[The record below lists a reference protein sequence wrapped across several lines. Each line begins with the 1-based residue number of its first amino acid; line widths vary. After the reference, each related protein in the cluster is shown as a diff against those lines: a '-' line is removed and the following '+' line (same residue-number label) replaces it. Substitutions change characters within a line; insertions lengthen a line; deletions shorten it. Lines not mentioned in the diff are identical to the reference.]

1 MGLTA
6 RTSLR
11 HEMVPLL
18 ANLPGKALLQK
29 IFYLR
34 RSFSPRRSLFC
45 DEPSIA
51 LAQLVQ
57 DLGEQAVLAAEV
69 VKHGDPA
76 PPGRNNHR
84 ATNLNCGANRGR
96 AKRRRPGRWIRN
108 RRPRRDGPLDKDVG
122 NMYVS

>member
-1 MGLTA
+1 
-6 RTSLR
+6 
-11 HEMVPLL
+11 MVPLL
-18 ANLPGKALLQK
+18 ANLPGNVLLQR

-69 VKHGDPA
+69 VKHGDPS

-84 ATNLNCGANRGR
+84 ATNLNCGANAAEQSAEGR
-96 AKRRRPGRWIRN
+96 AAGFAIDDHAGTDR
-108 RRPRRDGPLDKDVG
+108 
-122 NMYVS
+122 